1 MRMIELH
8 HLENS
13 RSQRVLWLLEELGV
27 DFEVVSY
34 SRDPET
40 QLAPASL
47 RQLHPLGK
55 APLIRD
61 LGREERVLAESGA
74 IIDYL
79 IEHRDPRA
87 RLAPLPGSEAH
98 ERYRFWMHHAEG
110 SAMPP
115 LVMRLVFSRLGQP
128 PVPTL
133 ARPLGRLFARGVEQ
147 QYLGPEIRRLA
158 QFWADELTSRGPWF
172 AGESF
177 TAADIQMSF
186 PLLALESRGGLVD
199 FPRLAD
205 FLEACRER
213 DAYRRTVNRIGEF
226 GLG

>member
-1 MRMIELH
+1 MIELH

-13 RSQRVLWLLEELGV
+13 RSQRVLWLLEELGI
-27 DFEVVSY
+27 DFEVVRY

-61 LGREERVLAESGA
+61 LGRDERVLAESGA

-79 IEHRDPRA
+79 VEHHDPQA

-98 ERYRFWMHHAEG
+98 ERYRFWLHHAEG

-147 QYLGPEIRRLA
+147 QYLRPEIRRLA
-158 QFWADELTSRGPWF
+158 EFWTEELVTRGPWF

-177 TAADIQMSF
+177 SAADIQMSF
-186 PLLALESRGGLVD
+186 PLLALESRGGLVE
-199 FPRLAD
+199 FPRLVD
-205 FLEACRER
+205 FLDACRER
-213 DAYRRTVNRIGEF
+213 DAYRRTVDRIGEF